1 MNWYQ
6 KLTVMM
12 AKLLGGH
19 EHEILAGVVALFA
32 LFCFFKSLRAWRDIV
47 RLDKEQ
53 YRTVKDDMLRPL
65 AERLRPQTEI
75 AVKDLRLQLI
85 RAGKRQSNNVE
96 LHTALRV
103 TSMCTGIGLAFLCVI
118 LGFGGLQLFLVAGSS
133 IFCGYAYP
141 DFSVRQSIEA
151 RQAKIARAL
160 PSVVDL
166 MVLCLDVGLSLEA
179 AFERVTSEIA
189 DLEPLMAEEAS
200 QMLGEMGSGVTFPN
214 ALKRMA
220 DRIGLE
226 ELLTLSR
233 LISQASVMGAS
244 IARALRE
251 YSDQAF
257 QKRMISLEE
266 QAGKIVS
273 LMVLPVTLCMLPA
286 AMIALLG
293 PSVLMVVKMIAAS

>member
-1 MNWYQ
+1 MNWFQ
-6 KLTVMM
+6 KLSIGV

-19 EHEILAGVVALFA
+19 ERIAIVTVVGLAALF
-32 LFCFFKSLRAWRDIV
+32 FFFKSLRAWRDIL
-47 RLDKEQ
+47 RLDSEQ
-53 YRTVKDDMLRPL
+53 FRTAREGMLRPL
-65 AERLRPQTEI
+65 TEKLRPQSDI
-75 AVKDLRLQLI
+75 AVRDLRLQLI
-85 RAGKRQSNNVE
+85 RAGMRQENNVE
-96 LHTALRV
+96 RYTALRV
-103 TSMCTGIGLAFLCVI
+103 TSLCTGAGIAFLSLV
-118 LGFGGLQLFLVAGSS
+118 LGFSGLNLFVFASASL
-133 IFCGYAYP
+133 FCGYAFP
-141 DFSVRQSIEA
+141 DFSIRKRTEA
-151 RQAKIARAL
+151 RQEKIARAL

-179 AFERVTSEIA
+179 AFERVTSEIT

-200 QMLGEMGSGVTFPN
+200 QMLSEMSSGITFPN

-220 DRIGLE
+220 ERIGLE

-257 QKRMISLEE
+257 QKRMIALEE